1 MTETPSPNAK
11 PKAYTYLAVTVI
23 LLFTLSFTWSIDT
36 TIAYIIGGAA
46 LYTSFLTVYHW
57 PRKSNPEDRWR
68 YQQDER
74 SEEKQTYSTT
84 PTPSSP
90 PPKPASKSKPIKNIP
105 KADFK
110 TLFEKFTKEKK
121 VKTLFE
127 SKTTSQKI
135 SKSGCGLFVGGFIFL
150 FIVLAIIFSDDP
162 DDREDMSFEN
172 QFSQA
177 ENYYNTGDYVQ
188 AIIHYKYA
196 LIENPKST
204 DASLGLGN
212 AFAGLNNADSAFYYY
227 RHTLTIDP
235 NYDMARYNIG
245 WLHYK
250 NKNYEEAAYELK
262 QLIDRNSS
270 YLDAFQL
277 LGDVY
282 YDQQKYDDAF
292 IYYERAYTSGQRN
305 FWLCYVS
312 GYLYQTKGNNQMAI
326 DRYKEALTYDSSE
339 LDIYKRLGDLV
350 PGEEGARY
358 RARGEDKQW

>member
-1 MTETPSPNAK
+1 MKETPSPNAK

-23 LLFTLSFTWSIDT
+23 LLFVFSFIWSIDT
-36 TIAYIIGGAA
+36 AIAYILGGII
-46 LYTSFLTVYHW
+46 LFTSFLTVYYW
-57 PRKSNPEDRWR
+57 PRKSNPEDRWK
-68 YQQDER
+68 YQQEER
-74 SEEKQTYSTT
+74 SEENQPYTT
-84 PTPSSP
+84 IPSSSPLPKSAAKTEP
-90 PPKPASKSKPIKNIP
+90 PKNIP

-110 TLFEKFTKEKK
+110 TLFEKFTKEKTGKTPFETK
-121 VKTLFE
+121 VK
-127 SKTTSQKI
+127 SQKI
-135 SKSGCGLFVGGFIFL
+135 SKSGCGIFVGGFIFL
-150 FIVLAIIFSDDP
+150 FIVLSIIFSDDA
-162 DDREDMSFEN
+162 DDSEDMSFEN
-172 QFSQA
+172 QFAQA

-196 LIENPKST
+196 LVKNPVST
-204 DASLGLGN
+204 EANLGLGN
-212 AFAGLNNADSAFYYY
+212 AFAGLDNTDSAFYYY

-235 NYDMARYNIG
+235 NFDMARYNIG

-250 NKNYEEAAYELK
+250 NKNYEEAASELK
-262 QLIDRNSS
+262 QLIDRNSN

-282 YDQQKYDDAF
+282 YDQQKFDDAF
-292 IYYERAYTSGQRN
+292 IYYERAYTSGQRS

-312 GYLYQTKGNNQMAI
+312 GYLHQTKGNNQMAI

-358 RARGEDKQW
+358 RARGEGKQW

>member
-11 PKAYTYLAVTVI
+11 PKAYAYLAVTVI
-23 LLFTLSFTWSIDT
+23 LLFVFSFIWSIDT
-36 TIAYIIGGAA
+36 AIAYILGGII
-46 LYTSFLTVYHW
+46 LFTSFLTVYYW
-57 PRKSNPEDRWR
+57 PRKSNPEDHWK
-68 YQQDER
+68 YQQEER
-74 SEEKQTYSTT
+74 REENQAYTTT
-84 PTPSSP
+84 PTPASA
-90 PPKPASKSKPIKNIP
+90 PPKPAAKIKPSENIP
-105 KADFK
+105 KVDFK

-121 VKTLFE
+121 GKTPFG
-127 SKTTSQKI
+127 SKVTSQKL
-135 SKSGCGLFVGGFIFL
+135 SKSGCGFFIAGFIFL
-150 FIVLAIIFSDDP
+150 FIVLSIIFSDDA

-172 QFSQA
+172 QFAQA

-196 LIENPKST
+196 LVKNPVST
-204 DASLGLGN
+204 EANLGLGN
-212 AFAGLNNADSAFYYY
+212 AFAGLDNTDSAFYYY

-262 QLIDRNSS
+262 QLIDRNPS

-282 YDQQKYDDAF
+282 YDQQKFDDAF
-292 IYYERAYTSGQRN
+292 IYYERAYASGQRS

-326 DRYKEALTYDSSE
+326 DRYKEALSYDSSE

-358 RARGEDKQW
+358 RARGEGKQW